1 MADKAPKAA
10 SPKAA
15 APAKSPKAPKA
26 PKAEKAPKAPK
37 ADADKAKSLE
47 KKPKKPTRMIKKR
60 PGRLYAKAIFTGF
73 RRGLRNQQENTA
85 LLDVSGCQSKK
96 DAWFYV
102 GKKCVFVYKAKN
114 RTRAPGLVKRKTKVR
129 AIWGKVTR
137 PHGSSGAVRAKFK
150 VNLPPA
156 AMGRRIR
163 IMMYPSNI

>member
-1 MADKAPKAA
+1 
-10 SPKAA
+10 
-15 APAKSPKAPKA
+15 
-26 PKAEKAPKAPK
+26 
-37 ADADKAKSLE
+37 
-47 KKPKKPTRMIKKR
+47 MIRKR
-60 PGRLYAKAIFTGF
+60 HGRLYAKAVFTGF

-85 LLDVSGCQSKK
+85 LLDVAGCATKQ

-102 GKKCVFVYKAKN
+102 GKRCVFVYKAKN
-114 RTRAPGLVKRKTKVR
+114 RTRAPGVLKRKTKVR

-137 PHGSSGAVRAKFK
+137 PHGSTGAVRAKFK